1 MKKILLIEDNPEM
14 RENTEEI
21 LELANYE
28 VITAENGKLGIQ
40 AAREHNPDMILCDIM
55 MPQMDGY
62 GVLYMLSKD
71 AATAGIPF
79 IFLTAKADRSDIRR
93 GMNLGADDYLTKP
106 FEEME
111 LLDAIESRFKRSEI
125 IRKEYDNDLAGLNA
139 FLDEAR
145 GNEALRKLSKERKS
159 RHYKARENIF
169 YEGEFPNE
177 LFFIVSGKVKAWRMN
192 EDGKELITGLY
203 KQGEFL
209 GYHALLA
216 ESAYGESAS
225 ALEETVLVVIPKE
238 DFTRLVHENRDVA
251 YRFIKML
258 ASNVQEQEEKLL
270 SLAYRSVRS
279 RVAEALLHLKA
290 RYKENSDEKFTIS
303 ITRDDLAGLVGTA
316 TESLIRTLS
325 EMKKDKL
332 VEVKGRKITI
342 LDDKGLMRVR
352 DLY

>member
-14 RENTEEI
+14 RENTSEI

-40 AAREHNPDMILCDIM
+40 AAREHSPDMILCDIM
-55 MPQMDGY
+55 MPQLDGY

-71 AATAGIPF
+71 ATTAGIPF
-79 IFLTAKADRSDIRR
+79 IFLTAKADRSDVRR

-111 LLDAIESRFKRSEI
+111 LLDAVESRFKRSEI
-125 IRKEYDNDLAGLNA
+125 IRQEFDNDLAGLNA

-145 GNEALRKLSKERKS
+145 GNEALQKLSKERKS
-159 RHYKARENIF
+159 RTYKTKENIF
-169 YEGEFPNE
+169 HEGEFPGE
-177 LFFIVSGKVKAWRMN
+177 LFFIASGKVKAWRMN

-203 KQGEFL
+203 KTGEFI

-216 ESAYGESAS
+216 ETSYSESATT
-225 ALEETVLVVIPKE
+225 LEDSTLLVIPKE
-238 DFTRLVHENRDVA
+238 DFTQLVHENRDVA

-258 ASNVQEQEEKLL
+258 ACNVQEQEEKLL

-279 RVAEALLHLKA
+279 RVAEALLHLKE
-290 RYKENSDEKFTIS
+290 RYKENTDEHFTIS

-325 EMKKDKL
+325 ELRKDKM

-342 LDDKGLMRVR
+342 LDDKGLMHVR
-352 DLY
+352 DFY